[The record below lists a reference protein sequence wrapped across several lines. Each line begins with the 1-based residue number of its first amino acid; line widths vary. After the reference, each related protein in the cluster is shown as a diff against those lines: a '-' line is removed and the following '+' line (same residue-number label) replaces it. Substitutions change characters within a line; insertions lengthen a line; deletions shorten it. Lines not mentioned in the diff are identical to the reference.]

1 VACDGGID
9 RAVAEN
15 NPRTLTGNQ
24 TAISSPGLPFN
35 GLHLRNP
42 RNYMDY
48 YCYSFTY
55 PEGMEG

>member
-1 VACDGGID
+1 MH
-9 RAVAEN
+9 
-15 NPRTLTGNQ
+15 
-24 TAISSPGLPFN
+24 SPGLPFN

-48 YCYSFTY
+48 YSFTY